1 MCSDKTMFKLN
12 LLQLKEALS
21 ILRDFVAL
29 VLLLFTFC
37 FLSLLSL
44 PDFALCLLLTSSDT
58 SFSIKKKKK
67 MVFLNTLWSI
77 SNFPKKL
84 GMSSKADHLLP
95 SGTHITLPIMAA
107 TWESNLL
114 FPLYPPFY
122 FGVL

>member
-44 PDFALCLLLTSSDT
+44 PDFALCLLLTSSDS

-67 MVFLNTLWSI
+67 KKVFLNTLWSI

-84 GMSSKADHLLP
+84 GC
-95 SGTHITLPIMAA
+95 TLGHVIQ
-107 TWESNLL
+107 S
-114 FPLYPPFY
+114 
-122 FGVL
+122 